1 MHVCFGCRR
10 VCGVPEGARAHS
22 LPQIDLDSYT
32 DLREK
37 GGRGGERERE
47 KGEGETERERERER
61 KRERITVIT
70 VTSSLTRSQARQ
82 TMERGPKS
90 HQDHDACMPQAC
102 GPHTA
107 SQCHGAGQHH
117 QPVSPGVLS
126 TGTNVVTALTSR
138 NGKER
143 ADQ

>member
-1 MHVCFGCRR
+1 MPACLWR
-10 VCGVPEGARAHS
+10 
-22 LPQIDLDSYT
+22 
-32 DLREK
+32 
-37 GGRGGERERE
+37 GGRGCACPFLATDRSRQLHRSERERGGGERERERE
-47 KGEGETERERERER
+47 KGEGETERGRERER
-61 KRERITVIT
+61 KRERITVVT

-117 QPVSPGVLS
+117 QPVSRGVLS